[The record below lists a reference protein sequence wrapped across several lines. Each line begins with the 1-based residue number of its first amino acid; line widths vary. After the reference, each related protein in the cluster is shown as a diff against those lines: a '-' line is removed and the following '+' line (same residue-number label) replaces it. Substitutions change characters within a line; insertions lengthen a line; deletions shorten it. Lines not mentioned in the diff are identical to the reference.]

1 MKLKKIGNFLGIVI
15 GTIYIAAVLYLEASR
30 KLDWKT
36 LLILFLFFVVWGIIV
51 FANLAA
57 FFDNKEINFLGVKI
71 ASTQGNNKVPDGE
84 SNSQL
89 KLIQKQ
95 IDELEKKVRSI
106 ESDVRDMKQTSA
118 DATAR
123 DFHKEFEQFKLNQ
136 VSPVLI
142 LLEKYESPKQLEEFV
157 KLVKEAKASK
167 YNLENDIIYREIVED
182 YRENIVLQ
190 LTTVLEE
197 IAKNNVF
204 TDLQGIFLDAINSDS
219 INQETFDTVKK
230 QLIIDNS
237 DNKLK
242 IINTFSKAINDLK
255 KLEE

>member
-1 MKLKKIGNFLGIVI
+1 MKLKKIGNFIGIVI

-142 LLEKYESPKQLEEFV
+142 LWW
-157 KLVKEAKASK
+157 
-167 YNLENDIIYREIVED
+167 IIE
-182 YRENIVLQ
+182 
-190 LTTVLEE
+190 
-197 IAKNNVF
+197 
-204 TDLQGIFLDAINSDS
+204 
-219 INQETFDTVKK
+219 
-230 QLIIDNS
+230 
-237 DNKLK
+237 
-242 IINTFSKAINDLK
+242 
-255 KLEE
+255 

>member
-1 MKLKKIGNFLGIVI
+1 MENIINF
-15 GTIYIAAVLYLEASR
+15 
-30 KLDWKT
+30 
-36 LLILFLFFVVWGIIV
+36 FLFFVVWGIIV

-89 KLIQKQ
+89 KLVQKQ

-157 KLVKEAKASK
+157 KLVKEAKASN

-182 YRENIVLQ
+182 YRQNIVLQ

-204 TDLQGIFLDAINSDS
+204 IKLQEMFLDAANSNPID
-219 INQETFDTVKK
+219 QETFDTVKK

-237 DNKLK
+237 NNKLE

>member
-1 MKLKKIGNFLGIVI
+1 MKLKKIGNFLGIVL
-15 GTIYIAAVLYLEASR
+15 GTVYIAVVLYLEASR

-57 FFDNKEINFLGVKI
+57 FFDNKEISFLGVKI
-71 ASTQGNNKVPDGE
+71 TPTQGNNKAPDGE

-89 KLIQKQ
+89 RLIQKQ

-157 KLVKEAKASK
+157 KLVKKAKESK

-204 TDLQGIFLDAINSDS
+204 TNLQGIFLDAINSDS

-237 DNKLK
+237 DNKLE

>member
-1 MKLKKIGNFLGIVI
+1 M
-15 GTIYIAAVLYLEASR
+15 
-30 KLDWKT
+30 
-36 LLILFLFFVVWGIIV
+36 
-51 FANLAA
+51 
-57 FFDNKEINFLGVKI
+57 
-71 ASTQGNNKVPDGE
+71 
-84 SNSQL
+84 

-157 KLVKEAKASK
+157 KLVKEAKESK

-237 DNKLK
+237 DNKLE

>member
-1 MKLKKIGNFLGIVI
+1 M
-15 GTIYIAAVLYLEASR
+15 
-30 KLDWKT
+30 
-36 LLILFLFFVVWGIIV
+36 
-51 FANLAA
+51 
-57 FFDNKEINFLGVKI
+57 
-71 ASTQGNNKVPDGE
+71 
-84 SNSQL
+84 
-89 KLIQKQ
+89 
-95 IDELEKKVRSI
+95 
-106 ESDVRDMKQTSA
+106 
-118 DATAR
+118 
-123 DFHKEFEQFKLNQ
+123 
-136 VSPVLI
+136 
-142 LLEKYESPKQLEEFV
+142 LEKYESPKQLEEFV

-242 IINTFSKAINDLK
+242 RGCRSSFC
-255 KLEE
+255 